1 MKYRMLLLPLVLAA
15 CAQTPEATG
24 PASTTT
30 ATTTTTAAGATTA
43 ATATGAPTANSAA
56 PAPAATA
63 ASAPA
68 ASGADLLSRY
78 HWQLSNAIDSKGSRI
93 DALFVRPGQPLQLD
107 FNADRM
113 NVVNSCNNL
122 GAGYSIR
129 KGRLQV
135 GPMVSTMMACHD
147 AGLAALDDAI
157 SQRLRGSLAVKLLDR
172 DNVPSLQL
180 VTDSG
185 DTLSFIGMPTAE
197 TRYGGPGEIA
207 FLEIAPQTV
216 PCNHPLMANQQCLQ
230 VRERHFDEQG
240 LASGTPGP
248 WQPLNQTIDGYT
260 HTPGMRNVLRV
271 KRFTVKNAPVDA
283 PTVAYVLDL
292 VVESEKVG
300 P

>member
-1 MKYRMLLLPLVLAA
+1 MLLLPLVLAA

-24 PASTTT
+24 PASATTATT
-30 ATTTTTAAGATTA
+30 ATTTTGATA
-43 ATATGAPTANSAA
+43 APTAGSAANAPAAAAASA
-56 PAPAATA
+56 PAPAAN
-63 ASAPA
+63 
-68 ASGADLLSRY
+68 GAELLSRY
-78 HWQLSNAIDSKGSRI
+78 HWRLNNAIDSKGTRI
-93 DALFVRPGQPLQLD
+93 DALFVRPDQPLQLD
-107 FNADRM
+107 FSADRM

-122 GAGYSIR
+122 GAGYSVK

-157 SQRLRGSLAVKLLDR
+157 SQRLRGSPAVKLLAR
-172 DNVPSLQL
+172 DNAPSLQL

-185 DTLSFIGMPTAE
+185 DTLSFTGVPTAE

-207 FLEIAPQTV
+207 FLEVAPQTV

-260 HTPGMRNVLRV
+260 HTPGIRNVLRV
-271 KRFTVKNAPVDA
+271 KRFTVKNPPADA
-283 PTVAYVLDL
+283 PAVAYVLDL

-300 P
+300 Q